1 MFQGSLVERI
11 NAFEM
16 DGSAVES
23 SQDNVVVGHLVC
35 FTCLINIVLTE
46 NLRLRFSPSQ
56 RNHKICIC
64 VSKARWWARFQTTQ
78 HQKVTKLQPNKPDGS
93 RACHPSL

>member
-35 FTCLINIVLTE
+35 FT
-46 NLRLRFSPSQ
+46 
-56 RNHKICIC
+56 
-64 VSKARWWARFQTTQ
+64 
-78 HQKVTKLQPNKPDGS
+78 
-93 RACHPSL
+93 